1 MFSGLYDVV
10 GGGETPNYNYAFF
23 NRFLIEEEIGRG
35 ATAVV
40 SRVMWHG
47 TECAVKTIHANLVAD
62 CSDFNYVRESFIK
75 ECSICARLNHPNIV
89 QFYGIFYPSTSKLPS
104 LVMELMY
111 CSLTKCLEK
120 YPEIPVYM
128 KLSFLH
134 DVSLGI
140 RYLHSF
146 DPPIVHRDLSS
157 NNVLITWSF
166 IAKVADL
173 GVAKIIDVSSKG
185 AANKLT
191 RAPGTLDFMSPEALE
206 TEPVYDTPLD
216 IFSYGGIVIHCMSHQ
231 WPTPKG
237 PNVTIDP
244 ATRKVVGHSEQ
255 ERRSHLIEQMGNI
268 EQLKSL
274 AIRCLDNVPVTRPNI
289 VEISDQLATLKAN
302 AMQSSPLAMMNVLDK
317 DMTLKKYMSQGEQD
331 GAVSGTIPRT
341 SSLREAETP
350 SPVSNCKIWW

>member
-1 MFSGLYDVV
+1 MLGCVILYVLFIV
-10 GGGETPNYNYAFF
+10 L
-23 NRFLIEEEIGRG
+23 FLAEEIGRG

-40 SRVMWHG
+40 SSVMWHG
-47 TECAVKTIHANLVAD
+47 TECAVKTIHANLIVD
-62 CSDFNYVRESFIK
+62 YSDVNYIKESFIR

-89 QFYGIFYPSTSKLPS
+89 QFYGIYYPSTSKLPS

-111 CSLTKCLEK
+111 CSLTKCLEN

-157 NNVLITWSF
+157 NNVLITRTF
-166 IAKVADL
+166 TAKVADL

-185 AANKLT
+185 TANKLT

-216 IFSYGGIVIHCMSHQ
+216 IFSFGGIIIHCMAHQ

-255 ERRSHLIEQMGNI
+255 ERRSHLIEQMGSI
-268 EQLKSL
+268 KLLKSL
-274 AIRCLDNVPVTRPNI
+274 AIRCLDNVASTRPGI
-289 VEISDQLATLKAN
+289 VEISEQLAALKVKTI
-302 AMQSSPLAMMNVLDK
+302 QSSPIAMMNVLDK
-317 DMTLKKYMSQGEQD
+317 DIALSKYMSQGIQD
-331 GAVSGTIPRT
+331 GAVSAAIPRT
-341 SSLREAETP
+341 SSLTETRSP
-350 SPVSNCKIWW
+350 SPVSNVCIICSMYCGS